1 MAEKGGAAS
10 LTTAIRVGEGDRG
23 YDMRKKNPA
32 FLEHLKEVIT
42 KVGTQAKVAK
52 EISASGS
59 RIPEWNAGK
68 RLPSADTLIRL
79 GRVALEHSASDPF
92 YFWALAGIDPQTLKS
107 MASKVVEWEEEV
119 AGPTIPIRRYR
130 QTLEGREESGPPV
143 SLPSEFVPRPR
154 QTVCLDVDG
163 AIGSDVLEAPRGL
176 FIVEISTTDVDRPK
190 TFWNRVMVV
199 HYAPPEGTSLGT
211 DPHGI
216 YIGRLGLEGPSLSSG
231 RQHFGFG
238 AVLSMLTMQNLWP
251 SSGGRIVEYAHTLYL
266 GNHFEPAATATARP
280 GGEAADRAEEEAV
293 KRALSDFRLA
303 KGIHIVGKVIGRLT
317 GHLETSR
324 QGEK

>member
-163 AIGSDVLEAPRGL
+163 AIGSDVLEAPRG
-176 FIVEISTTDVDRPK
+176 
-190 TFWNRVMVV
+190 
-199 HYAPPEGTSLGT
+199 
-211 DPHGI
+211 
-216 YIGRLGLEGPSLSSG
+216 SLSS
-231 RQHFGFG
+231 RFR
-238 AVLSMLTMQNLWP
+238 LPMW
-251 SSGGRIVEYAHTLYL
+251 
-266 GNHFEPAATATARP
+266 TAR
-280 GGEAADRAEEEAV
+280 
-293 KRALSDFRLA
+293 KRSGIGSWSFTMRRL
-303 KGIHIVGKVIGRLT
+303 KGHRWEPTRMEYILAGWG
-317 GHLETSR
+317 
-324 QGEK
+324 